1 MPRQQSTFRSELI
14 SAPKGRAFY
23 SRPRGESII
32 AAGGATLP
40 KLKTERE
47 AGKDRNSGEAWQ
59 NQAWDFYDM
68 VGEFHYAVNYVG
80 NLMSRAKLI
89 PLKDGAPTTDK
100 AAVAAV
106 NALFGGPAGQKEM
119 LRQLGIH
126 FTVTGEAY
134 LVGIAD
140 PKEDEDDDWYVV
152 AATEISKSAGYIR
165 LWGELEVES
174 DSVFC
179 MRQWRPHPRKQRKSD
194 SPTRALLPI
203 LAEIHQL
210 TKHVAA
216 QIDSRLAG
224 AGLLL
229 LPSEISFPSRTV
241 TEGEGE
247 NAKEVEIEGA
257 DSFVHELV
265 DTMSLAIKNRES
277 AEALVPI
284 VLQVPAEALEKIQHL
299 TFWSQL
305 DEHAIELRA
314 EAIRRLA
321 LGLDMP
327 PEILTGMGD
336 ANHWSAW
343 QVEEATI
350 KSHSEPLLAA
360 ITTELTKRYLH
371 PYLRGEGVAEEEIR
385 SYSIGADTT
394 EMRLR
399 PNRSKE
405 AIELYDRGELSAAAM
420 LRENGFAET
429 DAMDDEGRKAWLQ
442 KKVAQGSTTPE
453 IVEAALRSLGIIL
466 EVVPSEPTPGPD
478 ARPREER
485 PTRSLEDHPSR
496 EIPDESALVA
506 AAEQMVVRA
515 LERTGNRLKNRLKEK
530 PDCDAADLYL
540 DPRIPKLTQKDTT
553 VLLSDAWAM
562 LERYD
567 YGAPQDKLERALMKY
582 TSDLLTMRVPH
593 DREALRARLRDEL
606 KETADG

>member
-23 SRPRGESII
+23 SRPQGSIT
-32 AAGGATLP
+32 AAGGASLP
-40 KLKTERE
+40 KLKTDRD
-47 AGKDRNSGEAWQ
+47 ARKDRNSGEAWQ

-68 VGEFHYAVNYVG
+68 IGEFHYAVNYIG

-89 PLKDGAPTTDK
+89 PMKDGAPTDDEAVV
-100 AAVAAV
+100 AAVA
-106 NALFGGPAGQKEM
+106 ALFGGPSGQKEM

-126 FTVTGEAY
+126 FTVAGEAY
-134 LVGIAD
+134 IVGIAD
-140 PKEDEDDDWYVV
+140 PEEDEDDDWYVV
-152 AATEISKSAGYIR
+152 AATEISKSAGHIR
-165 LWGELEVES
+165 LWGELDV
-174 DSVFC
+174 DPDQAFC
-179 MRQWRPHPRKQRKSD
+179 LRQWRPHPRKQRKSD

-229 LPSEISFPSRTV
+229 LPSEISFPSRTITV
-241 TEGEGE
+241 TEDGKEIE
-247 NAKEVEIEGA
+247 KEVEGA
-257 DSFVHELV
+257 DSFVQELV
-265 DTMSLAIKNRES
+265 ETMSIAIQNRES
-277 AEALVPI
+277 ADALVPI
-284 VLQVPAEALEKIQHL
+284 VLQVPSDSLEKIQHL

-305 DEHAIELRA
+305 DENAIELRA

-327 PEILTGMGD
+327 PEILTGMGN

-360 ITTELTKRYLH
+360 ITSELTKRYLY

-405 AIELYDRGELSAAAM
+405 AIELYDRGELSAETM
-420 LRENGFAET
+420 LRENGFLPS
-429 DAMDDEGRKAWLQ
+429 DAMGEDERKDWLK
-442 KKVAQGSTTPE
+442 KKVAQGATTPE
-453 IVEAALRSLGIIL
+453 IVEAALRAIGIQL
-466 EVVPSEPTPGPD
+466 EVIPSEKPGPD
-478 ARPREER
+478 AEVDEAR
-485 PTRSLEDHPSR
+485 PTRSLEEHPTR
-496 EIPDESALVA
+496 EIPNEESLLA

-515 LERTGNRLKNRLKEK
+515 LERTGNRLKNKMREK

-540 DPRIPKLTQKDTT
+540 DPRTPKLSQKDTT
-553 VLLSDAWAM
+553 ILLSDAWAM
-562 LERYD
+562 LERFD
-567 YGAPQDKLERALMKY
+567 YGAPQDRLEKALMKY
-582 TSDLLTMRVPH
+582 TSDLLTLRVPH

-606 KETADG
+606 KEKVDG